1 MAHERPGSSEG
12 SDGRRAHLGAVLD
25 LLPFLWPAGRVDLRA
40 RVVLAVVF
48 LVGAKVVSVAVPI
61 LLGRLIDR
69 LSTTT
74 EQLLAVP
81 VVLIASYGIARVTSQ
96 ALGELRDAVFIH
108 VAQHAIRA
116 VALTMFEHLHGLSLR
131 FHLER
136 QTGGLS
142 RIIERGTKSIQ
153 FVLNFSLFH
162 VFPTLFE
169 IALVSV
175 ILLDRYDSSIAA
187 ITFVCITAYIAFTLI
202 FTEWRTK
209 FRRAMNKADN
219 EAMTKAIDSLL
230 NYETVKYFGNEPHE
244 ARRFDRSLEHYQRAA
259 VTANAT
265 LSYLNIGQG
274 AIIGLGLIGVM
285 LIAANGVV
293 GGSMSV
299 GDFAAVN
306 GFLIQLY
313 LPLGFLGFVYREMK
327 QSLVDMEKLFDLRDV
342 APEVTDRPGAPA
354 LLAAGGDVVFD
365 NVSFHYDPRR
375 PILEN
380 VSFRARP
387 GSTVAIVGPSGAG
400 KSTISRLLFR
410 FYDVTAGRILLDGQD
425 VRDVTQA
432 SVRRAIGVV
441 PQDTV
446 LFNDT
451 VRYNIRYGRPDA
463 SDAEI
468 EEAARLASIHAFIA
482 TTPDR
487 YDTLV
492 GERGLKIS
500 GGEKQRVA
508 IARTVLKRPLIF
520 LFDEATSALDS
531 KTEKA
536 IQRSLREVSTNRTT
550 IMIAHRLSTVVHADE
565 ILVLDHGRI
574 IERGRHAD
582 LLARG
587 GQYAAMWA
595 RQQEAEAHD
604 DAPAAAS
611 AEAELVPLRA
621 AGSD

>member
-1 MAHERPGSSEG
+1 VAHERPGSSHA
-12 SDGRRAHLGAVLD
+12 DDKRRPHLKAVAD
-25 LLPFLWPAGRVDLRA
+25 LLPFLWPAGRLDLRV
-40 RVVLAVVF
+40 RVVVAVV
-48 LVGAKVVSVAVPI
+48 LLAGAKVVGVSVPI
-61 LLGRLIDR
+61 MLGRAIDA
-69 LSTTT
+69 LSNPTA
-74 EQLLAVP
+74 QYLAVP
-81 VVLIASYGIARVTSQ
+81 VVLIASYGVARVASQ

-116 VALTMFEHLHGLSLR
+116 VALTMFRHLHGLSLR

-142 RIIERGTKSIQ
+142 RIIERGTKAIQ
-153 FVLNFSLFH
+153 FILNFSLFH
-162 VFPTLFE
+162 IFPTLFE
-169 IALVSV
+169 IGLVSA
-175 ILLDRYDSSIAA
+175 ILVARYDVSIAA
-187 ITFVCITAYIAFTLI
+187 ITFACVTSYIVFTLV

-230 NYETVKYFGNEPHE
+230 NYETVKYFGNEEHE

-259 VTANAT
+259 VTANVT

-274 AIIGLGLIGVM
+274 AIIGIGLIAVM
-285 LIAANGVV
+285 LIAAGGVID
-293 GGSMSV
+293 GAMTV

-313 LPLGFLGFVYREMK
+313 MPLGFLGFVYREMK
-327 QSLVDMEKLFDLRDV
+327 QSLVDMEKLFELRAV
-342 APEVTDRPGAPA
+342 IPEVQDQANAPS
-354 LLAAGGDVVFD
+354 LVVSGGEVVFD
-365 NVSFHYDPRR
+365 NVGFHYDPRR
-375 PILEN
+375 SILEN

-400 KSTISRLLFR
+400 KSTIARLLFR
-410 FYDVTAGRILLDGQD
+410 FYDVSQGRITIDGQD
-425 VRDVTQA
+425 IREVTQH
-432 SVRRAIGVV
+432 SVRAAIGVV

-451 VRYNIRYGRPDA
+451 IRYNIRYGR
-463 SDAEI
+463 SDANDADI
-468 EEAARLASIHAFIA
+468 VEASRLASIDHFITA
-482 TTPDR
+482 TPDG
-487 YDTLV
+487 YETVV

-508 IARTVLKRPLIF
+508 IARTVLKRPHIF

-531 KTEKA
+531 RTEKE
-536 IQRSLREVSTNRTT
+536 IQKSLREVSASRTT

-574 IERGRHAD
+574 VERGTHAD
-582 LLARG
+582 LMARA

-595 RQQEAEAHD
+595 RQQQIHSETAAEASNVTMIE
-604 DAPAAAS
+604 PR
-611 AEAELVPLRA
+611 RA
-621 AGSD
+621 QGAD